1 MVMFTRR
8 GFLATAAAMG
18 LAPGVALAEEKAD
31 VIILGAGLSGLNAAN
46 LLKEQGYSVTVLEA
60 SDKVGGRVR
69 THQTAEGPIDVGAS
83 QVGRSYARVIDAC
96 WRHGLKLIPED
107 RDLLKFGAHY
117 KDTWIDNATWA
128 SHPLNKCVG
137 EEREIAPLMMG
148 SRLVGKY
155 NPLKDID
162 DWLKP
167 EFADYD
173 ISLRTLLRQ
182 KGHSEQAIELAALS
196 TPGISIDDT
205 SVLRMWQEET
215 RGALDRRF
223 GAAKPGESHKEHPFG
238 EGHTRDLVNGL
249 TSTSNIEG
257 GCHLLPLAMA
267 KPLGDAV
274 RLNKKVVH
282 IELSATAGAV
292 TCADGSRYRGRF
304 IISALPFTL
313 LRKVKIS
320 GPPGPSAAQA
330 IATMPY
336 ANTARVYL
344 TVDPFWNDDGLPPS
358 FSTDGPLGM
367 FWGIDN
373 HKGTG
378 PHRAMIVMVG
388 TVARDITKKGVDQ
401 AVPFLLSE
409 LARLRPASAGKV
421 KVNTYKDWA
430 ADPLQLGCGFS
441 LAPGQVNAFART
453 MLEPWQVMH
462 FAGEHTRRSDF
473 GMESAME
480 SGERAAL
487 EVMARAG

>member
-1 MVMFTRR
+1 MFTRR
-8 GFLATAAAMG
+8 SFLATSAAMG
-18 LAPGVALAEEKAD
+18 LLPGMALAEEKAD
-31 VIILGAGLSGLNAAN
+31 VVIIGAGLSGLNAAN
-46 LLKEQGYSVTVLEA
+46 LLTEQGFKVVVLDA
-60 SDKVGGRVR
+60 NNQVGGRVR
-69 THQTAEGPIDVGAS
+69 THHTVDGPIDVGAS

-117 KDTWIDNATWA
+117 KGSWIDNATWA
-128 SHPLNKCVG
+128 SNPLNKTEG
-137 EEREIAPLMMG
+137 EERAIPPLMMG

-155 NPLKDID
+155 NPLKNID
-162 DWLKP
+162 DWLDPK
-167 EFADYD
+167 FAEYD
-173 ISLRTLLRQ
+173 VSLRTLLRQ

-215 RGALDRRF
+215 RGSLDRRF
-223 GAAKPGESHKEHPFG
+223 GAETATESHKDHPFG
-238 EGHTRDLVNGL
+238 EGHNRNIVNGL

-257 GCHLLPLAMA
+257 GCHQLPLAMA

-282 IELSATAGAV
+282 IELSRTGGSV
-292 TCADGSRYRGRF
+292 TCADGSRYKGRF
-304 IISALPFTL
+304 IISAIPFTV

-336 ANTARVYL
+336 ANTARLYL
-344 TVDPFWNDDGLPPS
+344 TVDPFWLEDGLPPS

-378 PHRAMIVMVG
+378 PHRAMIVLVG
-388 TVARDITKKGVDQ
+388 TVAREITKKGADQ
-401 AVPFLLSE
+401 AVPFLLAE

-421 KVNTYKDWA
+421 RVNTYKDWA

-441 LAPGQVNAFART
+441 LAPGQINAFART
-453 MLEPWQVMH
+453 MLEPWEVMH
-462 FAGEHTRRSDF
+462 FAGEHTRRNDF

-480 SGERAAL
+480 SGERAAI
-487 EVMARAG
+487 EVMTRVA